1 MKTLFTVFATL
12 FLFIGCASVGAVIE
26 GGKDLTTSTV
36 DTVVSTSGNVA
47 SASLRDIANVVSTAA
62 DVTEGVV
69 STVVSEVDKQTDELQ
84 DKPEEEK

>member
-1 MKTLFTVFATL
+1 MKTLFSVFATL
-12 FLFIGCASVGAVIE
+12 LLFIGCASVGAVRE

-47 SASLRDIANVVSTAA
+47 AAGLRDVANVVATAA

-84 DKPEEEK
+84 DKPKEEK

>member
-1 MKTLFTVFATL
+1 MKTLFSVFATL

-47 SASLRDIANVVSTAA
+47 SAGLRDIANVVSTAA

-69 STVVSEVDKQTDELQ
+69 STVVEEVDKQTDELQ
-84 DKPEEEK
+84 PPKEEGE